1 MQANGVVMSSG
12 WKRLLAA
19 AAAAALVFCGLM
31 YWYQWSARPLTRPE
45 VDRYIAR
52 IEAQRQAPG
61 GRIDLV
67 ALRRFLEADDG
78 RPFYTVNLYRF
89 HDKAQYPQG
98 GSGSEAY
105 DRFSKVMVRLLAV
118 RASHPIYG
126 SDRVLESPGGWD
138 RVVIVR
144 YRSRRDIADIFATDA
159 FADASAHQWA
169 GVSANE
175 RLLAQ
180 SVHLPDGRI
189 AIGVAALLAAL
200 AVWFAASRASMGALR
215 RFRGARKG

>member
-1 MQANGVVMSSG
+1 MSSG
-12 WKRLLAA
+12 WKRLFAA
-19 AAAAALVFCGLM
+19 GGTAALVFCGLM
-31 YWYQWSARPLTRPE
+31 YWYQWSARPLTQPE

-52 IEAQRQAPG
+52 IEAQRQTPG
-61 GRIDLV
+61 GRIDLT
-67 ALRRFLEADDG
+67 ALRQFLETDDG
-78 RPFYTVNLYRF
+78 QPFYTVNLYRF
-89 HDKAQYPQG
+89 HDEARYALG

-105 DRFSKVMVRLLAV
+105 DRFSKVMVRLLAA

-189 AIGVAALLAAL
+189 AIGVAAVLTAL
-200 AVWFAASRASMGALR
+200 AVWFAAFRVTAGAWGLFGR
-215 RFRGARKG
+215 ARKG

>member
-1 MQANGVVMSSG
+1 MSRS
-12 WKRLLAA
+12 KRLFAA
-19 AAAAALVFCGLM
+19 AGAATLVFCGLM
-31 YWYQWSARPLTRPE
+31 YWYQWSARPLTQSE
-45 VDRYIAR
+45 VDHYIAR
-52 IEAQRQAPG
+52 IEAQRQTPG
-61 GRIDLV
+61 GRIDLID
-67 ALRRFLEADDG
+67 LRQFLETDDG

-89 HDKAQYPQG
+89 HDEAQYPPG

-105 DRFSKVMVRLLAV
+105 DRFSKVMVRLLAA

-189 AIGVAALLAAL
+189 AIGLTTLLTAL
-200 AVWFAASRASMGALR
+200 AVWFAASRMTTGVLR
-215 RFRGARKG
+215 LFRGTLKG

>member
-1 MQANGVVMSSG
+1 MLSG
-12 WKRLLAA
+12 MKRVFTAA
-19 AAAAALVFCGLM
+19 GAAALIFCGLM
-31 YWYQWSARPLTRPE
+31 YWYQWSARPLTQPE
-45 VDRYIAR
+45 VDHYIAR
-52 IEAQRQAPG
+52 IEAQRQVPG
-61 GRIDLV
+61 GRIDLT
-67 ALRRFLEADDG
+67 ALRQFLETDDG
-78 RPFYTVNLYRF
+78 QPFYTINLYRF
-89 HDKAQYPQG
+89 HDQAQYALG

-105 DRFSKVMVRLLAV
+105 DRFSKVMVRLLAA

-126 SDRVLESPGGWD
+126 SDRVLESPGDWD

-189 AIGVAALLAAL
+189 AIGVVALLTAL
-200 AVWFAASRASMGALR
+200 AVWFGASQMATGVR
-215 RFRGARKG
+215 RLVRGARNE